1 MTFQVQRLLS
11 ANCSFIGNR
20 RIAINIILKTEDI
33 LIFLRFVGYLLL
45 LVMMHCRIHECC
57 PTRFTL
63 MSFTCVSLAPPPSHL
78 RPLTSLSCVSSDS
91 YTPPPSVANLI
102 IFFFFLSSDLYPQTL
117 WSVATALAAWYI
129 SLDFVLSRSSP
140 GISGRDGQLLAC
152 ESHSLFEVVN
162 KGGIGGCGGGAGGCL
177 LSSFGQRRATLS
189 LWHGPAVTES
199 SLCSRSRN
207 SLANKREWR
216 REPGTR
222 VSRSLIKHHERLSSV
237 QTLLLWC

>member
-1 MTFQVQRLLS
+1 MSVAPLVSPWASPVSRWPRPLHTCVLLHH
-11 ANCSFIGNR
+11 FP
-20 RIAINIILKTEDI
+20 
-33 LIFLRFVGYLLL
+33 V
-45 LVMMHCRIHECC
+45 
-57 PTRFTL
+57 FTL
-63 MSFTCVSLAPPPSHL
+63 ILTPLP
-78 RPLTSLSCVSSDS
+78 RPLPILF
-91 YTPPPSVANLI
+91 L
-102 IFFFFLSSDLYPQTL
+102 FFFSSDLYPQTL

-129 SLDFVLSRSSP
+129 SLGFVLSRSSP

-162 KGGIGGCGGGAGGCL
+162 KGGRGGWGWGGGL